1 MGLNR
6 ISSSSLTSQS
16 VNFLNGNLSILSKL
30 QEKLASGQNINQPS
44 DDPVGLTRILD
55 LSNTLSTDQRFSR
68 NIESALAEVS
78 VADSVMSNITELVHR
93 SKDLA
98 VQGATFT
105 ADQTGRDA
113 LALEINEIIN
123 QLVQLGNTNIGE
135 KFVFGGKQTA
145 NPPFSRAG
153 TNVAYAGNPPAS
165 NWERPVEV
173 ARSVELNINING
185 ELLLGQA
192 QIVGAGNPPV
202 FSPGSNGLFATLTNL
217 RDNLSQGNLN
227 EIRNRLD
234 DLDVDLNNVLA
245 QQAQIGSVTN
255 RLELTQ
261 RRIEERKAI
270 FTKQFADIQNID
282 MPSLIS
288 DLNFQETVFQG
299 SLATTARVL
308 QTSLLQ
314 FLR

>member
-1 MGLNR
+1 MGINR
-6 ISSSSLTSQS
+6 ISSTSLTDQS
-16 VNFLNGNLSILSKL
+16 IKFLNSNLSILSKL
-30 QEKLASGQNINQPS
+30 QERLASGQNINQPS

-55 LSNTLSTDQRFSR
+55 LSNSLSTDDRFSR

-78 VADSVMSNITELVHR
+78 VADSVMSNVTQLIHR
-93 SKDLA
+93 AKDLA

-113 LALEINEIIN
+113 LALEIDEIVN
-123 QLVQLGNTNIGE
+123 QTVQLGNTSIGE
-135 KFVFGGKQTA
+135 KFVFGGKRTQF
-145 NPPFSRAG
+145 PPFTRVGA
-153 TNVAYAGNPPAS
+153 NVNYLGNPPATA
-165 NWERPVEV
+165 WERPVEISRAV
-173 ARSVELNINING
+173 QLDMNVNG
-185 ELLLGQA
+185 ETLLGQA
-192 QIVGAGNPPV
+192 QIIAPGPPPV
-202 FSPGSNGLFATLTNL
+202 FSPASNGLFQTLTSLRENL
-217 RDNLSQGNLN
+217 LQGDLT
-227 EIRNRLD
+227 EVRNRLD

-245 QQAQIGSVTN
+245 QQARIGSVTN

-261 RRIEERKAI
+261 SRIEERRSI

-282 MPSLIS
+282 MPTLVS